1 MSSLVDAALRGDD
14 PGRLM
19 AAAGRELRTPL
30 GLVSRS
36 GYALGFAPR
45 DGDGQRALAV
55 AEAAARSG
63 LVAPPGW
70 RIVSLSGG
78 ASALGFLAVGGQ
90 PAWLDLVVAL
100 LAEQLYRAELVRA
113 RVAGLVRRLVGEPE
127 AGLPAA
133 RREAAELGLQLADA
147 YWAAVMIVAP
157 HGAPA
162 GCPGGDRARVGA
174 GRGVRRAA
182 GTRHGAPVSGD
193 RRVGVV
199 RAGCGMR
206 PAARAGGRRTGD
218 RGRRPRR
225 ACPRSG
231 PGWPN
236 WRRSPGWGRAPR
248 TNRC

>member
-1 MSSLVDAALRGDD
+1 
-14 PGRLM
+14 M
-19 AAAGRELRTPL
+19 ADR
-30 GLVSRS
+30 
-36 GYALGFAPR
+36 APVCR
-45 DGDGQRALAV
+45 R
-55 AEAAARSG
+55 
-63 LVAPPGW
+63 
-70 RIVSLSGG
+70 
-78 ASALGFLAVGGQ
+78 
-90 PAWLDLVVAL
+90 
-100 LAEQLYRAELVRA
+100 VRA
-113 RVAGLVRRLVGEPE
+113 RVPRGRWAARVARSRGRAARRAALPRRAGPGPRRRARPPPGRRARGRPTGR
-127 AGLPAA
+127 APRGGRARPAA
-133 RREAAELGLQLADA
+133 RRRVLGRGDD
-147 YWAAVMIVAP
+147 MAP

-206 PAARAGGRRTGD
+206 PAARAGGRRAGD